1 MSLEQDITKWL
12 GDAEKAL
19 VNNYKSFGL
28 KASGNWERELES
40 KIEKSQFRI
49 KASILGA
56 KYTGAMNT
64 GRKPSEKG
72 SKPGSL
78 FAIIEQWIKD
88 KGITAKDEISD
99 KSLAYLITR
108 KIHKEGVKVPNKYN
122 AGNFVDKAIDDK
134 MIQSLIDIVKFNY
147 ELTLKSDIIGE
158 FKNGN

>member
-28 KASGNWERELES
+28 RASGNWERELES

-56 KYTGAMNT
+56 KYTGAINE
-64 GRKPSEKG
+64 GRKANLKQDDQSIRAFVGWAG
-72 SKPGSL
+72 STFLDK
-78 FAIIEQWIKD
+78 WVKD
-88 KGITAKDEISD
+88 KGISVNPFAV
-99 KSLAYLITR
+99 AY
-108 KIHKEGVKVPNKYN
+108 KIAREGVKVPNKYN

-134 MIQSLIDIVKFNY
+134 MVQSLIDIVKFNY
-147 ELTLKSDIIGE
+147 ELTLKSEIIGAL
-158 FKNGN
+158 KNGN